1 MKSKFKKIGEEIRRQ
16 TRELILA
23 FMKQSED
30 CQPGAEGIRQAELF
44 VVWIGASNLL
54 LHQLSKIFGLLDC

>member
-30 CQPGAEGIRQAELF
+30 CQPGAEGIR
-44 VVWIGASNLL
+44 
-54 LHQLSKIFGLLDC
+54 